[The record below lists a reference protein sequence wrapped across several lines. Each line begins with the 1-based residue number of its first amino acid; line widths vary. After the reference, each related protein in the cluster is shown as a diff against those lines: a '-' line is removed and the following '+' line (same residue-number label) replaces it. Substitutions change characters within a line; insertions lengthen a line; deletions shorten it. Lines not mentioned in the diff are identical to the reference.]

1 MNQTVNSTTVVIN
14 QPTVQYQKLLVGTRS
29 GTRDWTT
36 GLFGC
41 FEDCGSLIKACCCLQ
56 CMVYEL
62 SSRLGD
68 CACMPCYVTGAIIAM
83 RTRTRTLGDIHGS
96 IFTDFLATYCCYS
109 CSVCQMDRE
118 LKAMGL

>member
-1 MNQTVNSTTVVIN
+1 MTQVVNTTVVIN
-14 QPTVQYQKLLVGTRS
+14 QPMVHSQRLLIGTRG

-41 FEDCGSLIKACCCLQ
+41 FEDCGSLLKTCCCLQ
-56 CMVYEL
+56 CTVMEL

-68 CACMPCYVTGAIIAM
+68 CACMPCFVPEALLAM

-96 IFTDFLATYCCYS
+96 ICNDCMVMSCFLTCA
-109 CSVCQMDRE
+109 VCQMDRE
-118 LKAMGL
+118 LHAMGL